1 MHEIQ
6 CKIHATYY
14 NLGTTRVYNLGI
26 TICDVHVFVNTIKT

>member
-14 NLGTTRVYNLGI
+14 NLGATRVYNLDI
-26 TICDVHVFVNTIKT
+26 TICDVHESVKGLKM